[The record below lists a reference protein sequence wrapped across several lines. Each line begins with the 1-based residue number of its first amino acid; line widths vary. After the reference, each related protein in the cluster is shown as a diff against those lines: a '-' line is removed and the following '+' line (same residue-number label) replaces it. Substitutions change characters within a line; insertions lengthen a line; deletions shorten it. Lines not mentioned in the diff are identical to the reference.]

1 MAPRGDGLMVLG
13 PAPAP
18 LSLLRGRYRRRFLIR
33 ADKGVKMQALIHD
46 WLSKVKTPGS
56 VRIQV
61 DIDPYSFM

>member
-1 MAPRGDGLMVLG
+1 MVLG

-18 LSLLRGRYRRRFLIR
+18 LSLLRGRYRRRFMIR
-33 ADKGVKMQALIHD
+33 ADKGVKMQALIHE

-56 VRIQV
+56 VRVQV